1 MLRAAGA
8 LVAAALLAACSQNAG
23 FGAPPVPGP
32 PAPAAQPGSQGTG
45 PQGANASASP
55 GAPSD
60 SQLTIVSTTARFAY
74 DGAED
79 DPVKAPRLIELAYAL
94 KNATTKAITV
104 SKLSVGADA
113 GVVVGDTKLDLTI
126 PPDTTTDVK
135 LVAFKSNKTDSYAKT
150 VTMTFLDSAGK
161 TIVTGTADMPPT
173 DLPFVPLD
181 EKDPK
186 GGLSV
191 DGVEI
196 SAVSVAG
203 AGPHYEVTLAMT
215 NAGAAKVDVD
225 SFSVI
230 APKSAAVKVAIPM
243 TIPARTTTGFISII
257 VPFKGKALPDG
268 DYTVNAVNTS
278 GTLAKSTGALL

>member
-1 MLRAAGA
+1 M
-8 LVAAALLAACSQNAG
+8 VAAALVAACSQNAG

-32 PAPAAQPGSQGTG
+32 PAPAAGQPQANGTG
-45 PQGANASASP
+45 PQGANSSASP

-60 SQLTIVSTTARFAY
+60 SLLTIVSTTARFAY

-94 KNATTKAITV
+94 KNATTKAVTV

-113 GVVVGDTKLDLTI
+113 GVAVGDTKLDLTI

-135 LVAFKSNKTDSYAKT
+135 LVAFKSKKEDAYAKT
-150 VTMTFLDSAGK
+150 ITMTFLDSAGK
-161 TIVTGTADMPPT
+161 TIVTGTADLPPT

-186 GGLSV
+186 GALSV

-203 AGPHYEVTLAMT
+203 AGPHYEITLAMT

-225 SFSVI
+225 SFSII
-230 APKSAAVKVAIPM
+230 APKSAPIKVAIPM

-268 DYTVNAVNTS
+268 DYTVNAVNAS